1 MMHRVFGKAKAPSP
15 PASLTPPVVTAMSD
29 PVLTEIAESREI
41 VEKRRDYLTN
51 KAHKETANAIEHKAH
66 GRKDQ
71 ALACLKRKKMIDTE
85 IDGLVQQLLRIDSQE
100 HTLSAL
106 KFTKHTMELEKRAT
120 DAIKTEMAII
130 GSIDAL
136 DEQRAATTETLED
149 AYEMLGV
156 AGSKFEVPGVDQDDD
171 ELLEE
176 LERIA
181 EDDAQ
186 ARLEAQLLAVP
197 DAPVPLP
204 VPVGL
209 RKKQEQEAQ
218 ELAEIDA
225 LAAQMRVDLPMP
237 SLGSSA
243 DMVIEVA

>member
-1 MMHRVFGKAKAPSP
+1 MGKADKRSLTSVARKRGMMHRVFGKAKAPSP

-41 VEKRRDYLTN
+41 
-51 KAHKETANAIEHKAH
+51 ANVIEHKAH

-100 HTLSAL
+100 YTLSAL

-136 DEQRAATTETLED
+136 D
-149 AYEMLGV
+149 
-156 AGSKFEVPGVDQDDD
+156 
-171 ELLEE
+171 
-176 LERIA
+176 
-181 EDDAQ
+181 
-186 ARLEAQLLAVP
+186 
-197 DAPVPLP
+197 
-204 VPVGL
+204 
-209 RKKQEQEAQ
+209 
-218 ELAEIDA
+218 
-225 LAAQMRVDLPMP
+225 
-237 SLGSSA
+237 
-243 DMVIEVA
+243 